1 MKSPLGPPMTLG
13 NAAAAC
19 LFRVRWNPNDTAVLA
34 DLGPGLHGLP
44 LGIPLGVLGE
54 VKTKVPPIQRSG
66 R

>member
-1 MKSPLGPPMTLG
+1 LEHAP
-13 NAAAAC
+13 
-19 LFRVRWNPNDTAVLA
+19 RDRDDTAVLA